1 MAISWTAKKQL
12 FVFFIVCAV
21 IIIAVLLFLLSLGNP
36 TCFDGRRNQG
46 EKGIDC
52 GGPCEPCVGEVK
64 NLIIHWSKIFKLKN
78 GNYEAAALIDN
89 PNLFAGL
96 PSLKYKFHIY
106 DEKNVLI
113 AIKSGKTFINPDER
127 FLIFETSI
135 EVGERIPKHAF
146 LEFEGRPEWKRIEKE
161 KPQIVVSKK
170 QFFNSEPF
178 PKLIIGINN
187 KSLFSAENIFLAAV
201 LYGKDQ
207 NAKAVSVS
215 KIDYIGGGSSKEAV
229 FTWPEVFLEEPASSE
244 IFIRVSL
251 ID

>member
-1 MAISWTAKKQL
+1 MPIPWTAKKQL
-12 FVFFIVCAV
+12 FVFFIVFAV
-21 IIIAVLLFLLSLGNP
+21 IIIAVFLFLLSLGNP

-46 EKGIDC
+46 EEGIDC
-52 GGPCEPCVGEVK
+52 GGPCELCVGEVK

-96 PSLKYKFHIY
+96 PSLKYKFNIY

-113 AIKSGKTFINPDER
+113 AIKPGETFINPDER
-127 FLIFETSI
+127 FLIFETNI
-135 EVGERIPKHAF
+135 EVGERVPKYAF
-146 LEFEGRPEWKRIEKE
+146 VELESQTEWKRIEKE
-161 KPQIVVSKK
+161 KPQIVISRK

-178 PKLIIGINN
+178 PKLITEINN
-187 KSLFSAENIFLAAV
+187 KSLFSVENISLAVV

-207 NAKAVSVS
+207 NAKAVSIS
-215 KIDYIGGGSSKEAV
+215 KIDYIGGGSSKEIV
-229 FTWPEVFLEEPASSE
+229 FTWPEVFSEEPASIE